1 MNLTKR
7 ELGIIEEFKQKLN
20 QKNPGA
26 ILEVIIYGSKARDD
40 AREDSDIDL
49 LVITKNEDRRLT
61 KEIRDIGYE
70 LELENDVTL
79 SIQIFSENY
88 MDYIRS
94 IETQFI
100 RNVDDQ
106 GIRV

>member
-7 ELGIIEEFKQKLN
+7 ELGIIVEFKQKLN